1 MYSLLAIAAL
11 VAVAFAVPDND
22 CDYYEYQSGG
32 SCIRR
37 VPCRT
42 YQWAVCL
49 LIRSF
54 LHYCLT
60 RSVQETLSTP
70 TTDAVCKYMSRCPDD
85 HFYNVV
91 PTPTSDGTCLPL
103 TVCHELTE
111 TAAPTATSDR
121 TCV

>member
-22 CDYYEYQSGG
+22 CDYYE
-32 SCIRR
+32 
-37 VPCRT
+37 